1 MKRNSS
7 FREKGTRVALFTAAM
22 TLALA
27 AAFSWGLAQQPAPA
41 QSFVESANF
50 PDFGRLEFT
59 YQMTATGKDLGVPL
73 YPGATLERSFALLA
87 RDSRGNTVG
96 RLAQAFLTT
105 TDSADKVIAFYRPR
119 LGKRV
124 RIDSPP
130 QCRETLLYTDSL
142 EETTTVRIVCG
153 ANAGENRIEIS
164 RAQLSQEALLQFPSA
179 PGFQPGALAL
189 PKDRAE

>member
-1 MKRNSS
+1 MNGTSS
-7 FREKGTRVALFTAAM
+7 TRVALFAAAL

-27 AAFSWGLAQQPAPA
+27 AALSWGLAQQPAPA
-41 QSFVESANF
+41 QSFVESGDF
-50 PDFGRLEFT
+50 PDFGRLDFS
-59 YQMTATGKDLGVPL
+59 YQMTATGKDLGAPL

-87 RDSRGNTVG
+87 RDPRGNTVG

-105 TDSADKVIAFYRPR
+105 PDSADKVIAFYRPR

-142 EETTTVRIVCG
+142 QDTTTIRIVCG
-153 ANAGENRIEIS
+153 AKAGENRIEIS
-164 RAQLSQEALLQFPSA
+164 RAQLSQEALLQFPST